1 MNDNSLKERTAKG
14 LFWGG
19 LSNGLMQ
26 LMTAVFGLVLMNKLV
41 PDDYGKV
48 AALNI
53 FAALAS
59 ALQESGFIAALC
71 NRKEPTHEEY
81 NAVFW
86 FNILISITL
95 YLILW
100 FCAPLIADFY
110 HEPDLVILSRVIFL
124 GFLFSGIGT
133 AQRAYLFGH
142 LMVRETSIC
151 NICGILISGII
162 GVTLAWN
169 DFKHWALV
177 IQAISFVAVVQSMS
191 WYFSKWR
198 PSLDI
203 DLRPA
208 WQMFGFSSKLML
220 TNVFNILNKE
230 AFSVLLNKYIN
241 NHIAGIYTQARK
253 WDDMASN
260 TINGMVTSVAQP
272 TLAQVADDTG
282 RYRNVFR
289 KMMRFTCFVTFPAM
303 FGLAIIAQDFIMI
316 VGKEKWAECGTM
328 LALLCIHGAVIPITT
343 LYSNLTI
350 SRGKSGVNMACTIA
364 QCMAVWAGLLLLYPK
379 GLMPM
384 VIYFICLNIAWLGI
398 WQWWAKRLVG
408 LRWRETLKDVLPFLV
423 ITLIVHSFTWW
434 ATNGITVMWLRMI
447 CRIFMAATLYAGVMW
462 ISGAKIMRETVGY
475 LTPSNSPFGGGK
487 KFHKNNP
494 DSQE

>member
-1 MNDNSLKERTAKG
+1 MDVEKSLKERTAKG
-14 LFWGG
+14 LIWGG

-26 LMTAVFGLVLMNKLV
+26 VMVAVFGLVLMNILA

-59 ALQESGFIAALC
+59 ALQESGFISALC

-110 HEPDLVILSRVIFL
+110 HDPDLIILSRVIFL

-142 LMVRETSIC
+142 LMVKETSIC

-169 DFKHWALV
+169 DLKYWALV

-208 WQMFGFSSKLML
+208 CQMFGFSSKLML

-230 AFSVLLNKYIN
+230 AFSVLLNRKFT
-241 NHIAGIYTQARK
+241 NHVAGIYSQARK

-260 TINGMVTSVAQP
+260 TINSMVTSVAQP
-272 TLAQVADDTG
+272 TLTQVREDVG
-282 RYRNVFR
+282 RYRQVFR
-289 KMMRFTCFVTFPAM
+289 KMMRFV
-303 FGLAIIAQDFIMI
+303 
-316 VGKEKWAECGTM
+316 
-328 LALLCIHGAVIPITT
+328 
-343 LYSNLTI
+343 
-350 SRGKSGVNMACTIA
+350 
-364 QCMAVWAGLLLLYPK
+364 
-379 GLMPM
+379 
-384 VIYFICLNIAWLGI
+384 
-398 WQWWAKRLVG
+398 
-408 LRWRETLKDVLPFLV
+408 
-423 ITLIVHSFTWW
+423 
-434 ATNGITVMWLRMI
+434 
-447 CRIFMAATLYAGVMW
+447 
-462 ISGAKIMRETVGY
+462 
-475 LTPSNSPFGGGK
+475 
-487 KFHKNNP
+487 
-494 DSQE
+494 

>member
-1 MNDNSLKERTAKG
+1 MDVEKSLKERTAKG
-14 LFWGG
+14 LIWGG

-26 LMTAVFGLVLMNKLV
+26 VMGAVFGLVLMNKLA

-59 ALQESGFIAALC
+59 ALQESGFISALC
-71 NRKEPTHEEY
+71 NRKDPTHEEY

-110 HEPDLVILSRVIFL
+110 HDPDLIILSRVIFL

-142 LMVRETSIC
+142 LMVKETSIC

-169 DFKHWALV
+169 DLKYWALV

-208 WQMFGFSSKLML
+208 CQMFGFSSKLML

-230 AFSVLLNKYIN
+230 AFSVLLNRKFT
-241 NHIAGIYTQARK
+241 NHVAGIYTQARK

-260 TINGMVTSVAQP
+260 TINSMVTSVAQP
-272 TLAQVADDTG
+272 TLAQVREEIG
-282 RYRNVFR
+282 RYRQVFR
-289 KMMRFTCFVTFPAM
+289 KMMRFVCFVTFPAM
-303 FGLAIIAQDFIMI
+303 FGLAIIAQDFILLI
-316 VGKEKWAECGTM
+316 GKEKWAESGTM
-328 LALLCIHGAVIPITT
+328 LALLCIHGAVVPITT

-350 SRGKSGVNMACTIA
+350 SRGKSGVNMACTIT
-364 QCMAVWAGLLLLYPK
+364 QCLAVWAGLVLLYPK

-384 VIYFICLNIAWLGI
+384 VIYFIALNVAWLGV

-408 LRWRETLKDVLPFLV
+408 LRWREALKDILPFLV
-423 ITLIVHSFTWW
+423 FTLIVHGFTWW
-434 ATNGITVMWLRMI
+434 ATNGIPIMWLRMV
-447 CRIFMAATLYAGVMW
+447 CRIIMAGVLYAGIMW
-462 ISGAKIMRETVGY
+462 VSGAKIMRETVEY
-475 LTPSNSPFGGGK
+475 LFKSRQT
-487 KFHKNNP
+487 
-494 DSQE
+494 